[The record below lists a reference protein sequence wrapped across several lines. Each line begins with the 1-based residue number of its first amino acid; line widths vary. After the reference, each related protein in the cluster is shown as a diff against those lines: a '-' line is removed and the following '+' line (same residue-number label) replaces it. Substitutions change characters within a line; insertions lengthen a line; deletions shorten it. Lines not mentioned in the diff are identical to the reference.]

1 MARIKGSIRC
11 GLEAQVSTKTTMIST
26 PRSAS
31 AAALNPRANLLARL
45 ARCESALSEAEQA
58 EEQARSPEANDSR
71 SPQPASSCSYRT
83 SRSGY
88 ASPKADTQR
97 LQLALAE
104 HNLVRAETELRQA
117 VQRHER
123 GVRDL
128 GSDEAAAYKHC
139 AVLLLRSVASARLE
153 SAMRATLSEWR
164 AAVWAIVALR
174 AASRQ
179 RRPMLVPPQRGA
191 VAGGSESPAQLLVH
205 ATLVRVRASRL
216 AWAMGRWVQGV
227 GAAAA
232 AATVEAVVAEA
243 KDNAT
248 SAAAGR
254 RQAAQQAKW
263 AMVAM
268 HQQNTLARR
277 AALHKLVLE
286 KWQHRDVMRAW
297 EKWLLFD
304 ARPAALTAAQRRNVQ
319 EGKWAL
325 QALHVERVAAATQRR
340 GWAASRLLGVLTKSD
355 IGHVGAAFQVWVH
368 VCA

>member
-1 MARIKGSIRC
+1 MSG
-11 GLEAQVSTKTTMIST
+11 
-26 PRSAS
+26 AS
-31 AAALNPRANLLARL
+31 LNPRANLLARL
-45 ARCESALSEAEQA
+45 ARCESALTEAEQA
-58 EEQARSPEANDSR
+58 EQQARSPGASDSQ
-71 SPQPASSCSYRT
+71 SPEPA
-83 SRSGY
+83 SGY
-88 ASPKADTQR
+88 ASRAARSPTGGYSSPKAGTQI

-104 HNLVRAETELRQA
+104 HSLVRAENELRQA
-117 VQRHER
+117 VQRQER

-128 GSDEAAAYKHC
+128 GGDEVAAYKHC

-153 SAMRATLSEWR
+153 SAMRSALGEWR

-179 RRPMLVPPQRGA
+179 RRPMLAPPQR
-191 VAGGSESPAQLLVH
+191 GSESPAQLLVH

-216 AWAMGRWVQGV
+216 TWAMGRWVQGV

-232 AATVEAVVAEA
+232 AATVQAVVAEA
-243 KDNAT
+243 KDTAT
-248 SAAAGR
+248 SAAAGQ

-263 AMVAM
+263 AMVSM

-277 AALHKLVLE
+277 VALHKLVLG
-286 KWQHRDVMRAW
+286 KWQQRDVMRSW
-297 EKWLLFD
+297 EKWLSFD
-304 ARPAALTAAQRRNVQ
+304 VRPAPTIAQRRNVQ

-355 IGHVGAAFQVWVH
+355 IGHVGAAFQVWLH